1 LLLSSTSV
9 IAAGISALKD
19 AVGLVVDSVAMT
31 SGDVTLVASTAAA
44 LQLCSRDRAAA
55 SWGQQKPAVMKQI
68 VATRLVEIP
77 DDVKFEI
84 KARTVRV
91 KGPRGE
97 MAGKLSWRTCLPALL
112 SAWRIV

>member
-1 LLLSSTSV
+1 
-9 IAAGISALKD
+9 
-19 AVGLVVDSVAMT
+19 MT

-55 SWGQQKPAVMKQI
+55 SWGQQKPAAMKQI

-97 MAGKLSWRTCLPALL
+97 MAGKLSWRNMPICTPL
-112 SAWRIV
+112 SMADSLDSFSGT